1 MMTDKY
7 EEENLPPCSDK
18 QTIIPAKNSYIK
30 ITEKYKLGDTSVPT
44 FCVRFDYHDKYIAAG
59 QGDGAIRIY
68 NVFTGKCSYTLNDQM
83 PEPMP
88 TTTIRQ
94 VVLI

>member
-1 MMTDKY
+1 MMGDKS

-18 QTIIPAKNSYIK
+18 QTIKAEKNSNCK
-30 ITEKYKLGDTSVPT
+30 VTEKYKLGDVSVPT

-68 NVFTGKCSYTLNDQM
+68 NVFTGKCSFTLNDQM

-88 TTTIRQ
+88 TTSIR
-94 VVLI
+94 